1 MGMLA
6 ACGAA
11 PPDASPTSAAAD
23 GEREDSTTT
32 GGTNDDD
39 DTAPDASS
47 GSQDS
52 TGGTLPGGTSDSTSS
67 SGAPDS
73 DDASETEDTSTTGI
87 DDDAQ
92 PSAACGASDLQPGD
106 HSAIAMDH
114 GGMARSYDLFLPVE
128 HDGQTPVPLVLNF
141 HGWTQSPAGH
151 ADFSQ
156 MTMTA
161 ADRGFAL
168 VYPEGID
175 TSWNA
180 GICCGGA
187 QSQGLDDVG
196 FVRAMMFELGQT
208 VCFDQRRVYAVGHS
222 NGGFLAHRLA
232 CEASDLFAAIASIAG
247 VLGIPPEE
255 CTPGRAMPLL
265 HLHGTADPIV
275 AYEGGGALGQPSA
288 FASSAGW
295 AARNGC
301 DNPPQMEPA
310 QGDLS
315 CQAWTGCAADA
326 EVRLCDVEG
335 MGHCWPGNPECTW
348 GPSSTS
354 FHASD
359 MVADF
364 FSEHVRPP
372 R

>member
-1 MGMLA
+1 MVGVLVG
-6 ACGAA
+6 CGDA
-11 PPDASPTSAAAD
+11 PPDEATPAVTSGTTSPASD
-23 GEREDSTTT
+23 
-32 GGTNDDD
+32 
-39 DTAPDASS
+39 PD
-47 GSQDS
+47 QV
-52 TGGTLPGGTSDSTSS
+52 
-67 SGAPDS
+67 PDS
-73 DDASETEDTSTTGI
+73 DDDGPGTTSTEDDGTGTSGSEATSGVGGSSGGPDDDGDPSETSDESTTG
-87 DDDAQ
+87 DNGDAL
-92 PSAACGASDLQPGD
+92 PSAACGASALLPGE
-106 HSAIAMDH
+106 HPAIALDH
-114 GGMARSYDLFLPVE
+114 GGMPRAYDLFLPAE

-141 HGWTQSPAGH
+141 HGWTQSPSGH

-187 QSQGLDDVG
+187 QAQGLDDVG

-255 CTPGRAMPLL
+255 CAPGRAMPLL

-310 QGDLS
+310 QGDLV
-315 CQAWTGCAADA
+315 CLAWSGCAAGA
-326 EVRLCDVEG
+326 EVRLCDVVG

-359 MVADF
+359 MIADF
-364 FSEHVRPP
+364 FEQHVRPE
-372 R
+372 